1 MSCSS
6 IDFLDVTVN
15 LHNGFLATDLY
26 TKPTDSNNY
35 LHFSSDHPIHVKRA
49 VPLNLAMRLKRI
61 CSSHADYVKHMK
73 DLKTRLLARGYPESI
88 INTSFR
94 KADKT
99 DRTQLLQNKA
109 RTVKKVDRVP
119 MVVTFSSH
127 LPDINMILNKK
138 RHILHQSDRLKNI
151 FPENSMV
158 AYRRGRNL
166 QDMLVHAKTKKL
178 MRGEPAGVQN
188 CGKECVI
195 CRRMYISSDRIHGPN
210 QAKGHCTF
218 DKTIGCRS
226 TNVIY
231 GIWCNVCDCV
241 CYVGETGGTLYV
253 RLSNHLSTIRT
264 KKTSQEYPVSIHFNS
279 ADHSIDNVKI
289 IGLERVWS
297 TDVNYRRER
306 EKRWMGLLKTSQQ
319 DGGLNIIGS

>member
-1 MSCSS
+1 MMRLVLSSNNFCLNDNEHYLQLEGTAIGSKLGRNYACTYMGAWETKLHEQSELKPLVYLRYIDDIFGIWLHGQQSLEEYHALANSIHPNIKVDLRMSCSS

-61 CSSHADYVKHMK
+61 CSSHADYVKHKK

-99 DRTQLLQNKA
+99 DRTQLLKNKA

-166 QDMLVHAKTKKL
+166 QDMLVHAKTNRKNDE
-178 MRGEPAGVQN
+178 G
-188 CGKECVI
+188 
-195 CRRMYISSDRIHGPN
+195 N
-210 QAKGHCTF
+210 QREFKTVAK
-218 DKTIGCRS
+218 
-226 TNVIY
+226 
-231 GIWCNVCDCV
+231 
-241 CYVGETGGTLYV
+241 
-253 RLSNHLSTIRT
+253 
-264 KKTSQEYPVSIHFNS
+264 S
-279 ADHSIDNVKI
+279 A
-289 IGLERVWS
+289 
-297 TDVNYRRER
+297 
-306 EKRWMGLLKTSQQ
+306 
-319 DGGLNIIGS
+319 